1 MARAQRARAESGG
14 VQAVERAI
22 DVLSALAE
30 AGARPTLQ
38 QLAERLGVA
47 PSTIHR
53 IVTTLER
60 TGMVERDAVGGGYAP
75 GPKIAALYNAH
86 AWDLDVR
93 ARAQPLMEQLRDA
106 TQETVSLHVRRH
118 TVHVCVES
126 LDSPHEL
133 RIRLE
138 VGATVPLCHAC
149 TGRAILAHLPP
160 SEARRIL
167 SEECAPIGAVP
178 GGFVPGGFAAGSPT
192 AGSPTAGSP
201 DRDGWVGERLYELQM
216 VRAAGYATGLNEP
229 SPGMAG
235 VSAPVFGRGAE
246 VLGALTVSG
255 PTVRFRRREILAAAE
270 QLRAAAA
277 TLSSQLGHRL
287 PVALMPRRGLERRV
301 SGRVPTP

>member
-1 MARAQRARAESGG
+1 MARAQQARAEGGG

-47 PSTIHR
+47 PSTMHR

-86 AWDLDVR
+86 AWDMDLR
-93 ARAQPLMEQLRDA
+93 ARAQPLMEQLRDS
-106 TQETVSLHVRRH
+106 TRETVSLHVRRH
-118 TVHVCVES
+118 TLHVCVES

-133 RIRLE
+133 RIRLD
-138 VGATVPLCHAC
+138 VGATVPLCRAC

-178 GGFVPGGFAAGSPT
+178 GGFA
-192 AGSPTAGSP
+192 AGSP

-229 SPGMAG
+229 SPGIAG
-235 VSAPVFGRGAE
+235 VSAPVFGRSAE

-255 PTVRFRRREILAAAE
+255 PTVRFRRREVVAAAE

-277 TLSSQLGHRL
+277 TLS
-287 PVALMPRRGLERRV
+287 
-301 SGRVPTP
+301 

>member
-1 MARAQRARAESGG
+1 MARAQRARAEGGG

-47 PSTIHR
+47 PSTVHR

-86 AWDLDVR
+86 AWDSDVR
-93 ARAQPLMEQLRDA
+93 ARAQPLMEQLLDT

-126 LDSPHEL
+126 LDSLHEL

-138 VGATVPLCHAC
+138 VGATVSLCRAC

-167 SEECAPIGAVP
+167 SEECAPVGA
-178 GGFVPGGFAAGSPT
+178 
-192 AGSPTAGSP
+192 

-229 SPGMAG
+229 SPGIAG

-277 TLSSQLGHRL
+277 TLSSQLGHRV
-287 PVALMPRRGLERRV
+287 PVALLPRRRLEQRV
-301 SGRVPTP
+301 SVRVPTP

>member
-1 MARAQRARAESGG
+1 MARAQRARADGGG

-75 GPKIAALYNAH
+75 GPKIAALYNAQ
-86 AWDLDVR
+86 AWDMDVR
-93 ARAQPLMEQLRDA
+93 ARAQPLMEQLLEA
-106 TQETVSLHVRRH
+106 TQETISLHVRRH

-138 VGATVPLCHAC
+138 VGATAPLCRAC

-167 SEECAPIGAVP
+167 SEECAPVAAV
-178 GGFVPGGFAAGSPT
+178 GN
-192 AGSPTAGSP
+192 P

-229 SPGMAG
+229 SPGLAG

-246 VLGALTVSG
+246 IVGALTISG
-255 PTVRFRRREILAAAE
+255 PTVRFRRRELLAAAE
-270 QLRAAAA
+270 QLRSAAA
-277 TLSSQLGHRL
+277 TLSAQLGHRL
-287 PVALMPRRGLERRV
+287 PLALLPRRGLERRV
-301 SGRVPTP
+301 SVRVPTP

>member
-1 MARAQRARAESGG
+1 MARAQRARAEAGG

-47 PSTIHR
+47 PSTVHR

-86 AWDLDVR
+86 AWDVDVR
-93 ARAQPLMEQLRDA
+93 ARARPLMEQLRDT

-126 LDSPHEL
+126 LDGPHEL

-138 VGATVPLCHAC
+138 VGATAPLCRAC

-160 SEARRIL
+160 SEAGRIL

-178 GGFVPGGFAAGSPT
+178 GGFAAGSP
-192 AGSPTAGSP
+192 
-201 DRDGWVGERLYELQM
+201 DLDGWVGERLYDLQM

-229 SPGMAG
+229 SPGIAG

-246 VLGALTVSG
+246 ILGALTVSG

-270 QLRAAAA
+270 QLRVAAA
-277 TLSSQLGHRL
+277 TLSSQLGQRM
-287 PVALMPRRGLERRV
+287 PAALLPRRGLERRV
-301 SGRVPTP
+301 SGRMPTP

>member
-1 MARAQRARAESGG
+1 MARAQRARAEAGG

-47 PSTIHR
+47 PSTVHR

-86 AWDLDVR
+86 AWDMDVR
-93 ARAQPLMEQLRDA
+93 ARAQPLMEQLRDT

-118 TVHVCVES
+118 TIHVCVES

-138 VGATVPLCHAC
+138 VGATVPLCRAC

-167 SEECAPIGAVP
+167 SEECAPIGA
-178 GGFVPGGFAAGSPT
+178 
-192 AGSPTAGSP
+192 
-201 DRDGWVGERLYELQM
+201 DRDGWVGERLYDLQM

-246 VLGALTVSG
+246 ILGALTVSG
-255 PTVRFRRREILAAAE
+255 PTVRFRRRETLAAAE

-277 TLSSQLGHRL
+277 TLSSQLGHRS
-287 PVALMPRRGLERRV
+287 PVALLPRRGIERRV
-301 SGRVPTP
+301 SGRMPTP